1 VGTDG
6 FGAATL
12 EDRNVDIGRNME
24 NTNDSLM
31 PSYCRRF
38 AAIGMVVALILC
50 LCTSTRSSAV
60 TEVKDVVGVDL
71 VLGVKGVRGR
81 QSIPAQIYK
90 AVVFPLRSQPWC

>member
-38 AAIGMVVALILC
+38 AAIGMVVAFISLFVHLNAELGGYRGERRC
-50 LCTSTRSSAV
+50 RS
-60 TEVKDVVGVDL
+60 
-71 VLGVKGVRGR
+71 
-81 QSIPAQIYK
+81 
-90 AVVFPLRSQPWC
+90 